1 MKSQKMKTTF
11 VIVCVIII
19 ISGIVSLLSPDDK
32 EETKENVSAQ
42 ATEAVVTPADK
53 EATNLEET
61 VSETPPTE
69 ETITETP
76 STEETVSETPQTEE
90 VEHRTGDEIIGISDK
105 DFNDLHAVYYESVN
119 NDVTGNWRLAVIS
132 ENVDIQ
138 DYIFSYYQK
147 YFKSDDEV
155 HGIVNLGR
163 NVTTRI
169 NKSGNWLLVSEYD
182 YVDGEEHDAKI
193 LYSGTP
199 LHSYIV
205 YTDNGDIESAE
216 D

>member
-1 MKSQKMKTTF
+1 MKSQKMKTIF
-11 VIVCVIII
+11 VIVCLTLIIAAI
-19 ISGIVSLLSPDDK
+19 ISVVSPDDK
-32 EETKENVSAQ
+32 NETKEAASTQ
-42 ATEAVVTPADK
+42 ATETESAAAPAAPADQ
-53 EATNLEET
+53 EAATSEET
-61 VSETPPTE
+61 VTETPPAE
-69 ETITETP
+69 EI
-76 STEETVSETPQTEE
+76 
-90 VEHRTGDEIIGISDK
+90 EHRTGDKIIGISDK
-105 DFNDLHAVYYESVN
+105 DFGDLHAVYYESVN
-119 NDVTGNWRLAVIS
+119 NDTTGNWRLAVIS

-147 YFKSDDEV
+147 YFKADEEV

-199 LHSYIV
+199 LQSYIV
-205 YTDNGDIESAE
+205 YTDNGDIEAAE

>member
-1 MKSQKMKTTF
+1 MKTIF
-11 VIVCVIII
+11 VIVCLVIII
-19 ISGIVSLLSPDDK
+19 GGIVSLLSPDDK
-32 EETKENVSAQ
+32 EETKEAASTQ
-42 ATEAVVTPADK
+42 ATETEAAAAPAK
-53 EATNLEET
+53 EET
-61 VSETPPTE
+61 NTSEETAVTETPPTE
-69 ETITETP
+69 E
-76 STEETVSETPQTEE
+76 
-90 VEHRTGDEIIGISDK
+90 VEHRAGDEIIGISDK
-105 DFNDLHAVYYESVN
+105 NFGDLHAVYYESVN
-119 NDVTGNWRLAVIS
+119 NDTTGNWRLAVIS

-147 YFKSDDEV
+147 YFKADEEV

-199 LHSYIV
+199 LQSYIV
-205 YTDNGDIESAE
+205 YTDNGDIEAAE

>member
-1 MKSQKMKTTF
+1 MKSQKMKTVF
-11 VIVCVIII
+11 VIVCLVAIIGGI
-19 ISGIVSLLSPDDK
+19 ISLLSPDDK
-32 EETKENVSAQ
+32 KETKETTGTQ
-42 ATEAVVTPADK
+42 ATETESASAPADK
-53 EATNLEET
+53 ETATSEET
-61 VSETPPTE
+61 VTETPPA
-69 ETITETP
+69 
-76 STEETVSETPQTEE
+76 EE
-90 VEHRTGDEIIGISDK
+90 VEHRTSDEIIGISDK

-119 NDVTGNWRLAVIS
+119 NDATGNWRLAVIS

-138 DYIFSYYQK
+138 NYIFSYYQK

-199 LHSYIV
+199 LQSYIV

>member
-1 MKSQKMKTTF
+1 MKSQKMKTIF
-11 VIVCVIII
+11 VIVCLALIVAAI
-19 ISGIVSLLSPDDK
+19 ISVVSPDDK
-32 EETKENVSAQ
+32 EETKQVASTQ
-42 ATEAVVTPADK
+42 ATETESVAAPADQ
-53 EATNLEET
+53 ETTTSEET
-61 VSETPPTE
+61 VTETPPAE
-69 ETITETP
+69 EI
-76 STEETVSETPQTEE
+76 
-90 VEHRTGDEIIGISDK
+90 EHRTGDEIIGISDK
-105 DFNDLHAVYYESVN
+105 DFGDLHAVYYESVN
-119 NDVTGNWRLAVIS
+119 NDTTGNWRLAVIS

-147 YFKSDDEV
+147 YFKADEEV

-199 LHSYIV
+199 LQSYIV
-205 YTDNGDIESAE
+205 YTDNGDIEAAE

>member
-1 MKSQKMKTTF
+1 MKTIF
-11 VIVCVIII
+11 VIVCLALIVAAI
-19 ISGIVSLLSPDDK
+19 ISVVSPDDK
-32 EETKENVSAQ
+32 EETKEAASTQ
-42 ATEAVVTPADK
+42 ATETESAAAPTDQ
-53 EATNLEET
+53 EAATSEET
-61 VSETPPTE
+61 VTETPPTE
-69 ETITETP
+69 EI
-76 STEETVSETPQTEE
+76 
-90 VEHRTGDEIIGISDK
+90 EHRTGDEIIGISDK
-105 DFNDLHAVYYESVN
+105 DFGDLHAVYYESVN
-119 NDVTGNWRLAVIS
+119 NDATGNWRLAVIS

-147 YFKSDDEV
+147 YFKADEEV

-199 LHSYIV
+199 LQSYIV
-205 YTDNGDIESAE
+205 YTDNGDIEAAE

>member
-1 MKSQKMKTTF
+1 MKSQKMKTIF
-11 VIVCVIII
+11 VIVCLALIVAAI
-19 ISGIVSLLSPDDK
+19 ISVVSPDDK
-32 EETKENVSAQ
+32 KETKEAASTQ
-42 ATEAVVTPADK
+42 ATETESAAAPADQ
-53 EATNLEET
+53 EAATSEET
-61 VSETPPTE
+61 ATETPPTE
-69 ETITETP
+69 EI
-76 STEETVSETPQTEE
+76 
-90 VEHRTGDEIIGISDK
+90 EHRTGDEIIGISDK
-105 DFNDLHAVYYESVN
+105 DFGDLHAVYYESVN
-119 NDVTGNWRLAVIS
+119 NDTTGNWRLAVIS

-147 YFKSDDEV
+147 YFKADEEV

-199 LHSYIV
+199 LQSYIV
-205 YTDNGDIESAE
+205 YTDNGDIEAAE